1 MFAGQSPSGL
11 EIQGLKDLVD
21 NLRSQ
26 KINGAVSASASASVS
41 VSALF
46 IAGFNRNP
54 YF

>member
-26 KINGAVSASASASVS
+26 KINGAISVS